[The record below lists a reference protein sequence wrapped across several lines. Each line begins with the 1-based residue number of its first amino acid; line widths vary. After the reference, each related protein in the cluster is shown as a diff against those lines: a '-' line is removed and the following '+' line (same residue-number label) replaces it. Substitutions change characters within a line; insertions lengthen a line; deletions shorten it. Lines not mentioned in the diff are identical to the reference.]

1 VRLQLHQY
9 NSEAKAT
16 HPITRKYTNMKENI
30 TMASDMNDYFNKKKS
45 QGGSGKG
52 GGNSGG
58 GFGGGNGPQMPKID
72 LNFGGGKA
80 GLVYFIIAIVLML
93 ILAKPFTIIEEGQR
107 GILSTNGK
115 YQDQALLPGLHFIVP
130 VIQKVYVVDT
140 KVRIINY
147 ASRIEASAGSKSG
160 IGAKPAITVLDKRG
174 LPVSIELTVQYR
186 LDSQYAAQTI
196 SNWGFS
202 WEDKIINPVVR
213 DVVRNVVGKYDAES
227 LPQLRNKIADEI
239 ETGIRESVS
248 GLKNSPADLQSV
260 QLREIVLPTK
270 VKEQIEAVQ
279 IAKQAVQKAEQDVQR
294 VKQEALKRAAEAEG
308 IAQKKRIEAQGIA
321 DSVTIQ
327 ADAKAK
333 ANMLISKSLTSKL
346 LQLEQMKVQGK
357 FNDALRVNKDAKI
370 FLTPGGSTPN
380 IWVDM
385 KQPQKRSSAQ

>member
-1 VRLQLHQY
+1 
-9 NSEAKAT
+9 
-16 HPITRKYTNMKENI
+16 
-30 TMASDMNDYFNKKKS
+30 MASDMNDYFNKKKS
-45 QGGSGKG
+45 QGG
-52 GGNSGG
+52 GNSGG
-58 GFGGGNGPQMPKID
+58 GNGGGRGPEFPKID

-80 GLVYFIIAIVLML
+80 GLVYFLIAIVLL
-93 ILAKPFTIIEEGQR
+93 LVLAKPFTIIEEGQR

-130 VIQKVYVVDT
+130 IIQKVYTVDT

-147 ASRIEASAGSKSG
+147 ASRMEANSLKTG
-160 IGAKPAITVLDKRG
+160 IVAKPAITVLDKRG

-186 LDSQYAAQTI
+186 LNAKFAAQTI

-227 LPQLRNKIADEI
+227 LPTLRNKVAAEI
-239 ETGIRESVS
+239 EEGIRKSVRS
-248 GLKNSPADLQSV
+248 LKNAPAILQSV
-260 QLREIVLPTK
+260 QLRDIVLPVK
-270 VKEQIEAVQ
+270 VKEQIENVQ
-279 IAKQAVQKAEQDVQR
+279 IAKQEVQKAQQQVQR
-294 VKQEALKRAAEAEG
+294 AKQEALQRAAQAEG
-308 IAQKKRIEAQGIA
+308 VAQQARIEAKGKA
-321 DSVTIQ
+321 DAVTIE

-333 ANMLISKSLTSKL
+333 ANLLISKSLTTKL

-385 KQPQKRSSAQ
+385 KNPQKRTSAK

>member
-1 VRLQLHQY
+1 
-9 NSEAKAT
+9 
-16 HPITRKYTNMKENI
+16 
-30 TMASDMNDYFNKKKS
+30 MNDYFNKKKS
-45 QGGSGKG
+45 ENNSGFNKKSTGGSG
-52 GGNSGG
+52 GGN
-58 GFGGGNGPQMPKID
+58 GGGNGPQMPKID

-80 GLVYFIIAIVLML
+80 GLVYFLVAIVIML
-93 ILAKPFTIIEEGQR
+93 VLAKPFTIIEEGQR

-115 YQDQALLPGLHFIVP
+115 YQDQALLPGLHFIIP

-147 ASRIEASAGSKSG
+147 ASRIEASSGSTSG

-186 LDSQYAAQTI
+186 LNSQFAAQTI

-227 LPQLRNKIADEI
+227 LPQMRNKIAAEI
-239 ETGIRESVS
+239 DKGVRESVV

-260 QLREIVLPTK
+260 QLREIGLPTK
-270 VKEQIEAVQ
+270 VKEQIERVQ
-279 IAKQAVQKAEQDVQR
+279 VAKQEVQKAEQDVQR
-294 VKQEALKRAAEAEG
+294 AKQEALKRAAEAEG

-321 DSVTIQ
+321 DAVTIE
-327 ADAKAK
+327 ADAQAK
-333 ANMLISKSLTSKL
+333 ANLLISKSLTNQL
-346 LQLEQMKVQGK
+346 LQLEQIKVQGM
-357 FNDALRVNKDAKI
+357 FNDALRENKDAKI

-380 IWVDM
+380 IWVDT
-385 KQPQKRSSAQ
+385 KDVKKRTTAN

>member
-1 VRLQLHQY
+1 
-9 NSEAKAT
+9 
-16 HPITRKYTNMKENI
+16 MKDNI
-30 TMASDMNDYFNKKKS
+30 KMASDMNDYFNKKKS
-45 QGGSGKG
+45 EG
-52 GGNSGG
+52 GGFKKSSGG
-58 GFGGGNGPQMPKID
+58 GTGGGGGGPQMPKID
-72 LNFGGGKA
+72 FNMSGKS
-80 GLVYFIIAIVLML
+80 GIVYFLIAVVILLV
-93 ILAKPFTIIEEGQR
+93 LAKPFTIIQEGER

-147 ASRIEASAGSKSG
+147 ANRIEASAGASG
-160 IGAKPAITVLDKRG
+160 INVKPAITVLDKRG

-186 LDSQYAAQTI
+186 LNSQFAAQTI

-227 LPQLRNKIADEI
+227 LPQMRNQIAQEI
-239 ETGIRESVS
+239 DKSVRESVT

-260 QLREIVLPTK
+260 QLREIGLPLK
-270 VKEQIEAVQ
+270 VKEQIERVQ
-279 IAKQAVQKAEQDVQR
+279 VAKQEVQKAEQDVQR
-294 VKQEALKRAAEAEG
+294 AKQEAFKRAAEAEG
-308 IAQKKRIEAQGIA
+308 IAQKKRIEARGIA

-333 ANMLISKSLTSKL
+333 ANILISKSLTTKL

-357 FNDALRVNKDAKI
+357 FNEALQTNKDAKI

-385 KQPQKRSSAQ
+385 KNAKQRTTAQ